1 MNYIDILIIIFL
13 TGFIV
18 IGILRGFFNELLTLI
33 GFIFALFVSFIFYT
47 ALGKLI
53 YNKFQIPSGF
63 SNLISFLLIFSVF
76 QTLWMIISPFI
87 YKKISPRIE
96 NIKKLNKILGVIPGL
111 VDGAIVISIIL
122 LTLLLMPFSP
132 SLKSNLS
139 DSRVA
144 NFFLNKFAFVDK
156 QLSQVFAPAASE
168 AQAKINN
175 LGSSYLPEN
184 SSKISFPNDLILT
197 VDAKSENRMVQL
209 VNIERTSR
217 GLSPLVVDS
226 KLTEIARQHSEE
238 MFKLSYFDHISPI
251 SGSPFD
257 RMKADGITYIS
268 AGENIAYAPNVDVS
282 HNGLMNSP
290 EHKAN
295 ILDSDFNKIGIGII
309 SAGPWGEMFTQDFT
323 N

>member
-1 MNYIDILIIIFL
+1 
-13 TGFIV
+13 
-18 IGILRGFFNELLTLI
+18 
-33 GFIFALFVSFIFYT
+33 
-47 ALGKLI
+47 
-53 YNKFQIPSGF
+53 
-63 SNLISFLLIFSVF
+63 
-76 QTLWMIISPFI
+76 
-87 YKKISPRIE
+87 
-96 NIKKLNKILGVIPGL
+96 
-111 VDGAIVISIIL
+111 
-122 LTLLLMPFSP
+122 MPFSP

-295 ILDSDFNKIGIGII
+295 ILDPDFNKIGIGII